1 MTSSPNLDRYPMVVE
16 QVTLEARGVV
26 SLRLSR
32 PERESLRSWAPGAHI
47 DIVLPSGKIRQY
59 SLCGQLDALDS
70 YTIAVSRAPQSR
82 GGSVEIHETALV
94 GRTIEVRGP
103 RNHFPL
109 VESDHYVLIAGGIG
123 ITPILPMGRQLANH
137 SKSFRLLYG
146 GRSRLD
152 MPFIEEVS
160 QLPGEVTIVAEDEHG
175 LPDLDEFLHE
185 TPAGAVVFCCGP
197 EGMIRAT
204 ESLCASL
211 QLEIRTERFVSSGRS
226 HVAAPPLLPVELESE
241 PSILA
246 SDTAFNVHLAKTG
259 VTVHVPGDRTLLEV
273 VREHVPDVPSSCE
286 EGFCGTCETRVLDGV
301 PDHRDSILS
310 EDERLAGETMMICV
324 GRAKSPT
331 LTLDL

>member
-1 MTSSPNLDRYPMVVE
+1 MTSSPNLDRYTMVVQ

-32 PERESLRSWAPGAHI
+32 PAKEPLRSWAPGAHI
-47 DIVLPSGKIRQY
+47 DIVLPSGKVRQY

-109 VESDHYVLIAGGIG
+109 IEADHYALIAGGIG
-123 ITPILPMGRQLANH
+123 ITPILAMARQLA
-137 SKSFRLLYG
+137 SRGKSFRLLYG

-152 MPFIEEVS
+152 MPFVGEVS

-175 LPDLDEFLHE
+175 LPNLDAFLRDA
-185 TPAGAVVFCCGP
+185 PAGAEVFCCGP
-197 EGMIRAT
+197 EGMIRTA
-204 ESLCASL
+204 ESVCASL
-211 QLEIRTERFVSSGRS
+211 QLRIRTERFVSSGRS
-226 HVAAPPLLPVELESE
+226 HVAAPPSLPTRLEPES
-241 PSILA
+241 SIVA
-246 SDTAFNVHLAKTG
+246 SDTAFNVHLANTG
-259 VTVHVPGDRTLLEV
+259 VTLHVPGDRTLLEV

-310 EDERLAGETMMICV
+310 ENERLAGATMMICV